1 MKIPN
6 WWEVTTPHKDIIK
19 GHFDESIFAADLG
32 NVIAGNAPLEY
43 LDPAMFFQKTYL
55 TKGLQDLL
63 VSVLQRI
70 SGLGTGQSVL
80 QLQTPF
86 GGGKT
91 HSLISLYHM
100 FKSGNKLFHI
110 DAFNTVMKA
119 TKSSTIPVIKVAAF
133 IGTHANALSDKT
145 PWGEIADQFGFYD
158 FMKEDDEKRISP
170 GKKKILQ
177 LLEKAGPSLIL
188 MDELMEYVVKKD
200 RAEDLQNVIQGQTLA
215 FLQELTEAVS
225 TTKSS
230 VLVVTLPASTQVFDE
245 NAIHALNKLQT
256 VSGRIESIVQPVEG
270 IEIYEVIR
278 KRLFDNISTHKHRA
292 TVAQWF
298 FSLYHDLGNAV
309 PNEFKTTEYRTK
321 IEKAFPFHPE
331 LIDVLYERWGS
342 YPTFQ
347 RTRGVLR
354 LLALVL
360 SDLYKKQIPAALIQ
374 SSQIPL
380 DNASVKR
387 EFIKHI
393 GNEFDSV
400 VAADIGEKGAKA
412 PQIDRQMGSEYQ
424 KQKIAT
430 SLATAVFLYSFSGSG
445 RTGLNIRELR
455 VTILREGI
463 QKTIVG
469 DAVKNLEEE
478 LWYFHSNQGIYSFRN
493 QANLNRVI
501 VDSEDQIKDEEVTAE
516 LQSILKKYIGN
527 DFETYL
533 WPEHPTDVS
542 DTRKI
547 KLVVLS
553 LNEGHSSLNEKTF
566 ADTIYQKAGSGYRVY
581 KNGVLLLALD
591 DNTAIN
597 LKNNIRRLLALELIQ
612 KDKQKIQAIGKNDLQ
627 DLSTKVKTVRSQI
640 PFLLFSTYRYLS
652 HLSSEGTR
660 WIDLGIPT
668 VGSHLTFTSRVK
680 DFMLDEELLLKQ
692 ISPKVI
698 LRHTKLGE
706 NDELKIS
713 NIFEMYLKTPGL
725 PLLLS
730 YETLYGGIRMG
741 VTNSLFG
748 LRTDSKV
755 VLGKSVFDIHGE
767 MDILGLSI
775 AENLIPKKPDDKH
788 ETSKKPEVT
797 NKPDTEGRKEESDVK
812 KDPAKLIKSLEI
824 STKVPWEKLSALIG
838 GVLSPL
844 KEKDAN
850 IQLKINIKALTE
862 TGFDRTTLDSR
873 IKETLQ
879 QIGAEIEIWQE
890 D

>member
-6 WWEVTTPHKDIIK
+6 WWEVTTPHKDIIE

-32 NVIAGNAPLEY
+32 NVMAGDAPIEY
-43 LDPAMFFQKTYL
+43 LDSAMFFQKTYL
-55 TKGLQDLL
+55 TKGLEDLL
-63 VSVLQRI
+63 VSVLKRI
-70 SGLGTGQSVL
+70 SGKGTGQSVI

-91 HSLISLYHM
+91 HSLLSLYHM
-100 FKSGNKLFHI
+100 FKSGKKLSHI
-110 DAFNTVMKA
+110 DAINTVKNA
-119 TKSSTIPVIKVAAF
+119 AKITDIPTIKVAAF

-158 FMKEDDEKRISP
+158 FMKEDDEQRIAP
-170 GKKKILQ
+170 GKRKILH

-200 RAEDLQNVIQGQTLA
+200 RAEDLQNVVQGQTLA

-230 VLVVTLPASTQVFDE
+230 VLVITLPASTQVFDE

-256 VSGRIESIVQPVEG
+256 VSGRVESIIQPVEG

-298 FSLYHDLGNAV
+298 FSFYNELGDAV

-342 YPTFQ
+342 FSTFQ

-354 LLALVL
+354 LLAIVL
-360 SDLYKKQIPAALIQ
+360 SDLYQKRIPASLIQ
-374 SSQIPL
+374 SSQIPM

-478 LWYFHSNQGIYSFRN
+478 LWFFHSNQGIYSFRN

-501 VDSEDQIKDEEVTAE
+501 VDSEDQIKDEEVTEE
-516 LQSILKKYIGN
+516 LQLILKKYIGN

-533 WPEHPTDVS
+533 WPKHPTDVP

-547 KLVVLS
+547 KIVVLS
-553 LNEGHSSLNEKTF
+553 SNEAYSSSNEKTF
-566 ADTIYQKAGSGYRVY
+566 TDLIYQKAGSGYRVY
-581 KNGVLLLALD
+581 KNGVLLLSLD
-591 DNTAIN
+591 ENTSSN
-597 LKNNIRRLLALELIQ
+597 LKNNIRRLLALELVQ
-612 KDKQKIQAIGKNDLQ
+612 KDKQKLQSIGKSDLQ
-627 DLSTKVKTVRSQI
+627 DLSTKLKTARSQI
-640 PFLLFSTYRYLS
+640 PYLLFSTYRYLS
-652 HLSSEGTR
+652 HLSSEGAR

-668 VGSHLTFTSRVK
+668 VGSLLTFTSRVK

-698 LRHTKLGE
+698 LRHTKLGD
-706 NDELKIS
+706 NDVLKIS
-713 NIFEMYLKTPGL
+713 SIFEMYLKTPGL
-725 PLLLS
+725 PLLLG
-730 YETLYGGIRMG
+730 YETLYGGIRLG
-741 VTNSLFG
+741 VSSSLFG
-748 LRTDSKV
+748 LQSDTGIV
-755 VLGKSVFDIHGE
+755 IGKSVFDIHGE
-767 MDILGLSI
+767 MDILGISK
-775 AENLIPKKPDDKH
+775 AESLIPKEPEFKH
-788 ETSKKPEVT
+788 EKHEKPEDT
-797 NKPDTEGRKEESDVK
+797 KDTPSGDKKGPDIKKEHVK
-812 KDPAKLIKSLEI
+812 HIKSLEI
-824 STKVPWEKLSALIG
+824 SAKVPWEKLSALIS

-862 TGFDRTTLDSR
+862 SGFDRTTLDSR
-873 IKETLQ
+873 VKETLQ